1 MSYETYVPLIGNWVH
16 PKNTSL
22 TAIEEEIKDIT
33 HFVTSDPTCP
43 IIDFHFSRV
52 LFKNN
57 TVMPPALYKDVF
69 TFDNDTNKIKIQN
82 WSGMSQLIF
91 HEVKLMFKAKTL
103 HVLSPEVNIFSFNL
117 TQTFKYQHKITDPP
131 YFVEPVLDID
141 VAYDFVTPGVN
152 KKIIKYK
159 FPEMKSKNPEAK
171 ILPITIEGIKDS
183 YTFLTFVGDT
193 LTINPN
199 LITARQVTKLSKLEL
214 TVHTHDDSGLKGDF
228 ALNINIKH
236 IPPPPV
242 VVPKPQPP
250 PVKPPPPP
258 LPESS
263 KDARPLVS
271 FVSDFDSLGLITMKF
286 NQPLVH
292 NSSRRRLQ
300 TFDPTELFD
309 LSIELGDFEGAETFN
324 KSLLEFTWDVV
335 GSSDIRG
342 SEFY

>member
-1 MSYETYVPLIGNWVH
+1 
-16 PKNTSL
+16 
-22 TAIEEEIKDIT
+22 
-33 HFVTSDPTCP
+33 VTSDPTCP

-52 LFKNN
+52 LFKND
-57 TVMPPALYKDVF
+57 TEMPPALYKDVF
-69 TFDNDTNKIKIQN
+69 TFDNDTHKIKIQN
-82 WSGMSQLIF
+82 WSGLSPLVF
-91 HEVKLMFKAKTL
+91 NETKLMFKAKTL

-117 TQTFKYQHKITDPP
+117 TQTFKYQPKITDPP

-228 ALNINIKH
+228 ALNIKIKH

-242 VVPKPQPP
+242 VVPKPPPP

-258 LPESS
+258 PPPEPP
-263 KDARPLVS
+263 KNVRPLVS

-286 NQPLVH
+286 NQPLVQ
-292 NSSRRRLQ
+292 NTSRRRLQ
-300 TFDPTELFD
+300 TLDPTELFD

-324 KSLLEFTWDVV
+324 KSKLEFMWDVV